1 MEIFDGHRALFRP
14 LQAPAVAIGNFD
26 GVHVGHQRLIDEAV
40 AAAHS
45 WGGDAVVYTFDPHPS
60 RVLAPDRAPPM
71 ICSRERKLELIAA
84 RGVDAC
90 VVEPFTRELA
100 SMAPDAFLERVF
112 AEVFGARGLVV
123 GHDFAFG
130 HKRAGNADTLRAFGA
145 ARGIDVRVIEPVE
158 AGGVLASS
166 SQVRQRVSGGDL
178 PGARA
183 LLGRDFDTDGEV
195 VTGAR
200 RGRDIGFPTA
210 NVDAGAAELMPP
222 PGIYATWLR
231 VVDGA
236 EPDRLHIA
244 ATSLGTNPTFGP
256 GAPLTLEA
264 HLLDFSGDLY
274 GRRVR
279 VGFIERLRGEERF
292 DGVEAL
298 VAQIGRDVEQTRK
311 VAANRPDLAG

>member
-14 LQAPAVAIGNFD
+14 LRAPAVAIGNFD

-40 AAAHS
+40 NAARS
-45 WGGDAVVYTFDPHPS
+45 WAGDAVVYTFDPHPS
-60 RVLAPDRAPPM
+60 RVLAPERAPAM

-90 VVEPFTRELA
+90 VIEPFTRQLA
-100 SMAPDAFLERVF
+100 SMAPDDFLDLVF
-112 AEVFGARGLVV
+112 AEVFGARGMVV
-123 GHDFAFG
+123 GHDFAYG
-130 HKRAGNADTLRAFGA
+130 HKRGGNVDTLRAFGA

-158 AGGVLASS
+158 AGGVVASS
-166 SQVRQRVSGGDL
+166 SEVRQRVGAGDL

-183 LLGRDFDTDGEV
+183 LLGRDFDTDGVV

-200 RGRDIGFPTA
+200 RGRDLGFPTA
-210 NVDAGAAELMPP
+210 NVDAKAAELMPP
-222 PGIYATWLR
+222 AGIYATWAR
-231 VVDGA
+231 VLDGA
-236 EPDRLHIA
+236 EPDRVHLA
-244 ATSLGTNPTFGP
+244 ATSLGTNPTFGA
-256 GAPLTLEA
+256 GAPMTLEA
-264 HLLDFSGDLY
+264 HLLDFRGDLY

-298 VAQIGRDVEQTRK
+298 VAQIGRDVEATRR
-311 VAANRPDLAG
+311 VAAARPDLPG